1 MLTFVM
7 MSEPTPNPRLVVL
20 RTEEGL
26 YVGRTGTETIL
37 VEDRRRALVW
47 DWEADNVPDSLA
59 AVLRAHGRL
68 WTPEP
73 AN

>member
-1 MLTFVM
+1 MATE
-7 MSEPTPNPRLVVL
+7 SSPNPRLVVL

-26 YVGRTGTETIL
+26 YVGRNGAETIL
-37 VEDRRRALVW
+37 VEDRSRAVVW

-59 AVLRAHGRL
+59 TVFRTHGRL

-73 AN
+73 VERVSR

>member
-1 MLTFVM
+1 MAT
-7 MSEPTPNPRLVVL
+7 EPSPKPRLVVL

-26 YVGRTGTETIL
+26 YVGRIGTETIL
-37 VEDRRRALVW
+37 VEDRRRAVVW

-59 AVLRAHGRL
+59 TVLLTQGRL

-73 AN
+73 VERVSR